1 MNAHIVV
8 EQITEDIEK
17 LSALE
22 ESLINAE
29 RMESSDLK
37 SKQTLLLSEVIQS
50 LQKVKT
56 TLNTDA

>member
-50 LQKVKT
+50 LQKVKN
-56 TLNTDA
+56 TLNTKT

>member
-1 MNAHIVV
+1 MNSHVV
-8 EQITEDIEK
+8 AEQITEDIEK
-17 LSALE
+17 LYVLE

-29 RMESSDLK
+29 RMESSELK

-50 LQKVKT
+50 LLKVKN

>member
-1 MNAHIVV
+1 MNTHIVV

-17 LSALE
+17 LSVLE

-29 RMESSDLK
+29 RMESGDLK

-50 LQKVKT
+50 LQKVKN
-56 TLNTDA
+56 TLNTKT

>member
-8 EQITEDIEK
+8 EQITEDIKK

-29 RMESSDLK
+29 RMESSELK

-50 LQKVKT
+50 LLKVKN